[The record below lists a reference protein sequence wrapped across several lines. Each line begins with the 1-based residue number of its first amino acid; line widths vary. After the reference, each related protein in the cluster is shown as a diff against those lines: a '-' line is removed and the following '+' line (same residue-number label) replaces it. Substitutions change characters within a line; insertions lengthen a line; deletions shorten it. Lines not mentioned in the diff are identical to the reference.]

1 MALKAKH
8 DLKGGE
14 KLEEDEIVEGVLID
28 NNVIVSGEKATTTYE
43 AGFYG
48 SILEEEK
55 LGLEI
60 VEALLLMERKRLKVF
75 DEKRQELDFQ
85 SILKGTLGV
94 DPRIWTKYLVYR
106 DLRSRGYIVRL
117 GYGGGV
123 DFRVYERGAVLNEDV
138 AKYLIH
144 VVVEGAPLELANLE
158 KIIKVA
164 TSSRKKLV
172 LGVVDRQGETT
183 YYFATQVNL

>member
-1 MALKAKH
+1 M
-8 DLKGGE
+8 
-14 KLEEDEIVEGVLID
+14 EEEEEITEGVLID
-28 NNVIVSGEKATTTYE
+28 NNVIVSGEKATATYE
-43 AGFYG
+43 AGYYG

-60 VEALLLMERKRLKVF
+60 VEALLLIERKRLKVL
-75 DEKRQELDFQ
+75 DEKGQELDFQ
-85 SILKGTLGV
+85 SILKGTLDV

-117 GYGGGV
+117 GYGSGV

-144 VVVEGAPLELANLE
+144 VVVEGAPLELASLE
-158 KIIKVA
+158 KIIRAA

-183 YYFATQVNL
+183 YYFAAEVNF

>member
-1 MALKAKH
+1 M
-8 DLKGGE
+8 
-14 KLEEDEIVEGVLID
+14 EEEEAAEGVLID
-28 NNVIVSGEKATTTYE
+28 NNVVVSGEKATPTYE
-43 AGFYG
+43 AGYYG
-48 SILEEEK
+48 SILEDDK
-55 LGLEI
+55 LNLEI
-60 VEALLLMERKRLKVF
+60 VEALLLMERRRLRVF
-75 DEKRQELDFQ
+75 DENKKELDFQ
-85 SILKGTLGV
+85 SILRSTLEI
-94 DPRIWTKYLVYR
+94 DPKIWTKYLVYR

-144 VVVEGAPLELANLE
+144 VVIEGVPLELANME
-158 KIIKVA
+158 KVIKAA